1 MLNSGSADSGVI
13 EQELI
18 HVLFLNEG
26 IPTLKYFSIE
36 SVSNAD
42 AEGIKETIKSDFPCF
57 GISNFISHLLSLNV
71 DGASVNMGIH
81 CGQGTLIKQEAPWPS
96 LVYCFNHRVKLA
108 IKDSF
113 ANSSFTSVDD
123 LLMELY
129 YLYEKSPKHLRKL
142 KTLAEA
148 VDKTLPKPS
157 RTTGMMWIH
166 HKYKV
171 MKNIFENW
179 GVYMTHIESVT
190 QTGPQA

>member
-42 AEGIKETIKSDFPCF
+42 AEGIKETIKADFPCF

-81 CGQGTLIKQEAPWPS
+81 CGQGTLIKQEAPWLC
-96 LVYCFNHRVKLA
+96 LVHCFNHRVKLA